1 MRGSREKRGGVLTSE
16 STLGYTQESG
26 VEKEKKWSIRIG
38 VLREREREREGGQ
51 GKGAGPGRFVRWGRR
66 PQLIDA
72 AALQRHRRRLL
83 FKRRPGRRSKSKIIR
98 IESRTH
104 IRRPTSPLTAL
115 FFFPPSRRVIRT
127 CHLACWLLLLL
138 LDRHHHHFEISLALQ
153 SSVIP
158 TEKKDFLKQLPK
170 ITKYKGEMQVLKS
183 VSFQT
188 KNYIQ
193 QPQIP
198 TVSFEIQQTKAKNSN

>member
-1 MRGSREKRGGVLTSE
+1 MRGSRERGGVLTS
-16 STLGYTQESG
+16 LGYTQESG
-26 VEKEKKWSIRIG
+26 GRKRKEVEYTYIG
-38 VLREREREREGGQ
+38 AERERERGRAREGG
-51 GKGAGPGRFVRWGRR
+51 RSRTIRWGRR

-72 AALQRHRRRLL
+72 TALQRHRRRLL

-115 FFFPPSRRVIRT
+115 FFSSPTPSRRVIRT

-158 TEKKDFLKQLPK
+158 TEKRLFKT
-170 ITKYKGEMQVLKS
+170 ITKDH
-183 VSFQT
+183 
-188 KNYIQ
+188 
-193 QPQIP
+193 
-198 TVSFEIQQTKAKNSN
+198 

>member
-1 MRGSREKRGGVLTSE
+1 MRGSRERGGVLTS
-16 STLGYTQESG
+16 LGYTQESG
-26 VEKEKKWSIRIG
+26 GRKRKEVEYTYIG
-38 VLREREREREGGQ
+38 AEREREREGGQ

-66 PQLIDA
+66 SQLIDA

-115 FFFPPSRRVIRT
+115 FFSSPTPSRRVIRT

-138 LDRHHHHFEISLALQ
+138 LDRHHHHHFEISLALQ

-158 TEKKDFLKQLPK
+158 TEKRLFKT
-170 ITKYKGEMQVLKS
+170 ITKDH
-183 VSFQT
+183 
-188 KNYIQ
+188 
-193 QPQIP
+193 
-198 TVSFEIQQTKAKNSN
+198 